1 MPTWSEIYAWERDV
15 DEPAMMIIDKTK
27 ELYEEK
33 QEEVLQQIKKA
44 ETMLWDA
51 LKEWDEF
58 LSGTELDDIVDVKKK
73 GFEYDWK
80 VLESLEDDLEQIK
93 ERIE

>member
-15 DEPAMMIIDKTK
+15 DEPAMMIIDKTE

-33 QEEVLQQIKKA
+33 QKEVLQQIKKA

-51 LKEWDEF
+51 LKEWGEF
-58 LSGTELDDIVDVKKK
+58 LSETELDDIVDVKEK
-73 GFEYDWK
+73 GFEYDYE
-80 VLESLEDDLEQIK
+80 VLESLENDLKEIK